1 MVYAIVGVNGVAR
14 AGGGEGGWA
23 ARLTVRDII
32 EQAQQGQQDL
42 ITSLSLN
49 RRESR

>member
-32 EQAQQGQQDL
+32 EQGQQDL